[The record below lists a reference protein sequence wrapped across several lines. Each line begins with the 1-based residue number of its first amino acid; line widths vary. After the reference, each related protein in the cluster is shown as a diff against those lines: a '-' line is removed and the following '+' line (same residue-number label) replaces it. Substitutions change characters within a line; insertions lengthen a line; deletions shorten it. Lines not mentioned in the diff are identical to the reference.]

1 MSELNVSHASELVL
15 LAGLVGAMAM
25 WFWKIC
31 PQRRLAQIALGY
43 GVTAFVVAAVLLT
56 LILMVQGGMGHS
68 VAPIVEALSHVE
80 AGLS

>member
-1 MSELNVSHASELVL
+1 MNELNVPHAVEVVL
-15 LAGLVGAMAM
+15 LASLVGAMAI

-31 PQRRLAQIALGY
+31 PRRRLAQIALGY
-43 GVTAFVVAAVLLT
+43 GVGAFVIAGVLLT
-56 LILMVQGGMGHS
+56 LILMVQGGMGRS